1 MEHVKNIF
9 NTRGLPSLTLAKSR
23 AKSGVSDRVC
33 RSALSRLMSYWK
45 DYTRPALMS
54 LACEA
59 VGGDPKLTEE
69 ISASLILL
77 AAGID
82 IHDDIIDKSLVKDY
96 GETVLGARGPEI
108 TLLVG
113 DMLFVKGLTAIASS
127 LVSRGFPD
135 NKIKTILAL
144 VEKLFLELSDAEA
157 GELRL
162 RRRTDITPRSYLRL
176 TRLKAADV
184 EAYLKIGSIL
194 GGGSTVETEALG
206 RYGRSLGMI
215 VILRDDLSDLLD
227 FEEELP
233 HRIEYEH
240 LPLPILYA
248 VKNSEYEKKIVSL
261 LHKSKIREEDAEKLL
276 KITHEAGGLVSYE
289 KLMKRLVYTCRRELN
304 RLPPS
309 EARSTLRDVVDVTAP
324 PPLSDLE
331 F

>member
-1 MEHVKNIF
+1 MARAE
-9 NTRGLPSLTLAKSR
+9 SR
-23 AKSGVSDRVC
+23 AKSGVSGRVC
-33 RSALSRLMSYWK
+33 KSAISRLMSYWK

-59 VGGDPKLTEE
+59 VGGKPALTEE
-69 ISASLILL
+69 IASSMILV

-82 IHDDIIDKSLVKDY
+82 IHDDIIDRSLVKDY
-96 GETVLGARGPEI
+96 GQTVLGARGVEI

-113 DMLFVKGLTAIASS
+113 DMLFVKGLISMASS
-127 LVSRGFPD
+127 LIGQGFPD
-135 NKIKTILAL
+135 DRIKTILAL
-144 VEKLFLELSDAEA
+144 AESLLLELSDAEA

-162 RRRTDITPRSYLRL
+162 RRRIDVTPRSYLRL
-176 TRLKAADV
+176 TRMKAADV
-184 EAYLKIGSIL
+184 EAYMSIGSIL
-194 GGGSTVETEALG
+194 GGGSNAETEALG

-227 FEEELP
+227 FKEELP

-248 VKNSEYEKKIVSL
+248 VKNSAYKNKIISL
-261 LHKSKIREEDAEKLL
+261 LRKSKIREKDAEELL

-289 KLMKRLVYTCRRELN
+289 KTIKRLVYTCQKELN
-304 RLPPS
+304 LLPQS
-309 EARSTLRDVVDVTAP
+309 EARSTLEDVVDVTAP

-331 F
+331 L

>member
-1 MEHVKNIF
+1 MEQVKNIF
-9 NTRGLPSLTLAKSR
+9 NTRGLPSLARAESR

-59 VGGDPKLTEE
+59 VGGDSTLTEE
-69 ISASLILL
+69 IASSMILV

-82 IHDDIIDKSLVKDY
+82 IHDDIIDQSFVKDY
-96 GETVLGARGPEI
+96 GQTVLGARGPEI

-113 DMLFVKGLTAIASS
+113 DMLFVKGLISLASS
-127 LVSRGFPD
+127 LIGRGFSD
-135 NKIKTILAL
+135 DRIKTILAL
-144 VEKLFLELSDAEA
+144 TESLLLELSDAEA

-162 RRRTDITPRSYLRL
+162 RRRIDITPRSYLRL
-176 TRLKAADV
+176 TRMKAADV
-184 EAYLKIGSIL
+184 EAYMKIGSIL
-194 GGGSTVETEALG
+194 GGGSNAKTEALG
-206 RYGRSLGMI
+206 KYGRSLGMI

-227 FEEELP
+227 FKEELP
-233 HRIEYEH
+233 HRIKYEH

-248 VKNSEYEKKIVSL
+248 VKNSAYKKKIVSL
-261 LHKSKIREEDAEKLL
+261 VRKSEIREEDAEKLL

-289 KLMKRLVYTCRRELN
+289 KSIKRLVYTCRRELN
-304 RLPPS
+304 LLPQS
-309 EARSTLRDVVDVTAP
+309 KARSTLRDVVDVTTP